1 MNSLVVLWFAV
12 ATGLPEYN
20 IAPTC
25 MEVDDP
31 RKNPSAHAYT
41 FESPN
46 EDQAMI
52 AKLKSGGSIGGIYF
66 LSEDQCKKHLV
77 KYDAIWNKDKY
88 GE

>member
-20 IAPTC
+20 IAPAC
-25 MEVDDP
+25 MEVGDP
-31 RKNPSAHAYT
+31 TSSPAASAFT

-52 AKLKSGGSIGGIYF
+52 AKLKSTGSIGGIYF
-66 LSEDQCKKHLV
+66 LTEGQCKKHLV